1 MTGVQ
6 LDKLDDAAL
15 AARIENLRVFAR
27 VSPAHKVKIVNALRE
42 KGHIVSMTG
51 DGVNDAPSLKI
62 ADIGVSMGITGTDVA
77 RSASDMVLSDDN
89 FATIERAISEGRG
102 IYSNIKKSVLFLL
115 SSNFGEIIT
124 MTAAIAVGLAAPLRA
139 IHILW
144 VNLITDSLPGLAL
157 GVDRHDNTALM
168 RRPPRDPAESL
179 FAGGGL
185 FTTIFYGVLVA
196 ACTLYAFMEGLQ
208 VSITAGQTYAFT
220 VLGISELF
228 HAIGMRDVTKS
239 IFRMNHT
246 SNPLMIFSFAIGL
259 ALQVAVTEVPFLI
272 RVFDYGAALPRAVA
286 AALRPICGAA
296 CRPRTTAA
304 HPTQSAGKKLRQGGK
319 KNIAAL

>member
-1 MTGVQ
+1 
-6 LDKLDDAAL
+6 
-15 AARIENLRVFAR
+15 
-27 VSPAHKVKIVNALRE
+27 
-42 KGHIVSMTG
+42 MTG
-51 DGVNDAPSLKI
+51 DGVNDAPSLKM

-124 MTAAIAVGLAAPLRA
+124 MTAAIAAGLAAPLRA

-185 FTTIFYGVLVA
+185 FTTLFYGVLVA
-196 ACTLYAFMEGLQ
+196 GCTLFAFMEGLQ
-208 VSITAGQTYAFT
+208 ISTAAGQTYAFT
-220 VLGISELF
+220 VLGISQLF
-228 HAIGMRDVTKS
+228 HAVGMRDVTKS
-239 IFRMNHT
+239 IFRMSHT
-246 SNPLMIFSFAIGL
+246 SNPLMIFSFAMGL
-259 ALQVAVTEVPFLI
+259 ALQVAVTEIPFLI
-272 RVFDYGAALPRAVA
+272 RVFGTVQLSPEQWLRLCALSAVPLVA
-286 AALRPICGAA
+286 HELLLPIQ
-296 CRPRTTAA
+296 RKL
-304 HPTQSAGKKLRQGGK
+304 QSKNAKKST
-319 KNIAAL
+319 KNVSVL